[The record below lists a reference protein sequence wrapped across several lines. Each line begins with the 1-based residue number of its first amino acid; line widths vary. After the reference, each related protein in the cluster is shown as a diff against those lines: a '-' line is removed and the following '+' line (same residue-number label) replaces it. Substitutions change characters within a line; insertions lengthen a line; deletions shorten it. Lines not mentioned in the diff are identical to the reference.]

1 MRRTRAVWPLVLSLL
16 SLPALAAPPPCGSYA
31 TDDSPDR
38 LIFDG
43 SRVELRDEEG
53 FLSEFSPY
61 AYRVEGDT
69 LWLRSADSS
78 LLKTYKIES
87 DGRLIQQADRF
98 DNGGEVYRQ
107 VAKGQC
113 QPASVQVVAVAP
125 LEGKQHRDDQQDCA
139 LGDVQSCVAVIDF
152 DHTLAPAQSAAKL
165 ETYCRRD
172 RSPYA
177 CKQWVKTLSAEEA
190 GAPIYMFRTERVSEA
205 GLAAL
210 RVSCRDIGDGKACAS
225 LADQQWLAGRYADAR
240 DSFAFACD
248 GKLSKDAC
256 KRIQELS
263 GLNLRNDAPRQ
274 PPRQPCGSY
283 VLPDS
288 ETSLFGMFRF
298 TDGQGASLSEEGEAD
313 MRYRLREDE
322 VLVRH
327 DKGDDFVLRWF
338 DADTLVGMD
347 EWTRYKA
354 YRRTEPAQC
363 QAIAM
368 PVAGKRLR
376 ETPYKVD
383 HCALTDPGGAAACCA
398 KGSMSA
404 CMGEGHMAAL
414 NNNWSAA
421 ARSYDKVCAM
431 HVREGCG
438 NLVAAYHNTGDD
450 KLLAGIRKVCADTP
464 DSVAC
469 EELQLAS
476 PQQVEEKRLEREMAQ
491 ELQKLLQG
499 GAKDGES
506 QDASEGER

>member
-1 MRRTRAVWPLVLSLL
+1 MRRTRAVWPFVLSLL
-16 SLPALAAPPPCGSYA
+16 SLPAFAAAPPCGSYVA
-31 TDDSPDR
+31 DDSPDR

-69 LWLRSADSS
+69 LWLRSGDSN
-78 LLKTYKIES
+78 LLKTYTIES

-98 DNGGEVYRQ
+98 DNGGAVYKQ
-107 VAKGQC
+107 VAKAQC

-125 LEGKQHRDDQQDCA
+125 NQGKERGDDQKDCA
-139 LGDVQSCVAVIDF
+139 LGDVQSCVAAIEYDNS
-152 DHTLAPAQSAAKL
+152 LAPTQRAAKL

-177 CKQWVKTLSAEEA
+177 CKQWVKALSAEED
-190 GAPIYMFRTERVSEA
+190 GAPLYLFRTKRLPEA

-210 RVSCRDIGDGKACAS
+210 RVSCRDIGYGEACES

-248 GKLSKDAC
+248 GKLSKEAC
-256 KRIQELS
+256 KRVEELR
-263 GLNLRNDAPRQ
+263 GLSLRNDAPRQ
-274 PPRQPCGSY
+274 SPRQPCGSY
-283 VLPDS
+283 ASADIES
-288 ETSLFGMFRF
+288 SLFGLFRF
-298 TDGQGASLSEEGEAD
+298 GDGQGATVSEEGEFD
-313 MRYRLREDE
+313 MRYRLLEDE

-327 DKGDDFVLRWF
+327 DKGDDFVLRWL
-338 DADTLVGMD
+338 DADTLIGMD
-347 EWTRYKA
+347 EWTRYKS
-354 YRRTEPAQC
+354 YRRIESAQC
-363 QAIAM
+363 EAIAM
-368 PVAGKRLR
+368 PVAGKQVR

-414 NNNWSAA
+414 NNYWAKAA
-421 ARSYDKVCAM
+421 GFYDKVCAM

-476 PQQVEEKRLEREMAQ
+476 PQQVEEKRLERELAQ
-491 ELQKLLQG
+491 ELQKLLQE

-506 QDASEGER
+506 QEAAEGER

>member
-1 MRRTRAVWPLVLSLL
+1 MPRTRALWPLVLSLL
-16 SLPALAAPPPCGSYA
+16 PLPAFAAAPPCGSYT
-31 TDDSPDR
+31 TDDSTDR
-38 LIFDG
+38 LVFEG
-43 SRVELRDEEG
+43 SRVELRDEDG
-53 FLSEFSPY
+53 FRSDFSPY

-78 LLKTYKIES
+78 LLQTYSIGS
-87 DGRLIQQADRF
+87 DGSLVQQADRF
-98 DNGGEVYRQ
+98 DKGGTVYKR
-107 VAKGQC
+107 VAKAQC

-125 LEGKQHRDDQQDCA
+125 LEGKQHRDDQRDCA

-152 DHTLAPAQSAAKL
+152 DHSLAPAQSAAKL

-177 CKQWVKTLSAEEA
+177 CKQWVKALSAEEA

-248 GKLSKDAC
+248 GKLSKEAC
-256 KRIQELS
+256 KRVEELS
-263 GLNLRNDAPRQ
+263 GLSLRNDAPRQ
-274 PPRQPCGSY
+274 SPRQPCGSY
-283 VLPDS
+283 ASVDS
-288 ETSLFGMFRF
+288 ESSLFGLFRF
-298 TDGQGASLSEEGEAD
+298 GDGQGATVSEEGEFD

-327 DKGDDFVLRWF
+327 DKGDDFVLRWL
-338 DADTLVGMD
+338 DADTLIGMD
-347 EWTRYKA
+347 EWTRYKS
-354 YRRTEPAQC
+354 YRRSEPAQC
-363 QAIAM
+363 EAIAM
-368 PVAGKRLR
+368 PVAGKQVR

-383 HCALTDPGGAAACCA
+383 HCALTDPGGGAACCA

-414 NNNWSAA
+414 DNYWAKAA
-421 ARSYDKVCAM
+421 GFYDKVCAM

-476 PQQVEEKRLEREMAQ
+476 PQQVEEKRLERELSQ
-491 ELQKLLQG
+491 ELQKLLQE
-499 GAKDGES
+499 GAKDGEPK
-506 QDASEGER
+506 DAPEGER